1 MNKSLFLYSLN
12 NDVGFLQN
20 YLSYKLQEAV
30 LKRSTAN
37 ISKKLEKKSSVF
49 VLNYRHLLRL
59 REELGKGHEWPKVDF
74 DISKEVVV

>member
-30 LKRSTAN
+30 LKRSTAY
-37 ISKKLEKKSSVF
+37 ISKKLEKSSVF

-59 REELGKGHEWPKVDF
+59 REELGKGHEWLKVDF